1 MSGTCK
7 SRPDILLEIENLI
20 DKIIQNSTILTL
32 DWCPSHCNIEGND
45 MADKAVKS

>member
-20 DKIIQNSTILTL
+20 DKIITIITL
-32 DWCPSHCNIEGND
+32 DWCPSHYNIEGND
-45 MADKAVKS
+45 MADKEAK